1 MFEKWFTQDLQEKIT
16 VHHCESVVFEGD
28 SNSYLV
34 GVHVTDGGVVPTLT
48 GTVSCHVIRPDNATV
63 TFNGTRDGA
72 DVSAILPKS
81 ALTYPGAI
89 AVVLQVVNGSDIMT
103 VLKAIFTAEQT
114 TTDTIVDPGNVI
126 PSIEELL
133 DKIDEM
139 EEGTARA
146 NAAADA
152 LEDMTVS
159 ASAVSGTTPTATV
172 SKVSGHYNIAFGL
185 VPSSISSQ
193 VTTYQNSTSGNTVPT
208 GTWQSTQPTTPQ
220 GQYLWARTVI
230 TWNNSQTTTLYSVSR
245 QGIDGAGSVSSVNG
259 ESPDANGNVELP
271 VDATPT
277 ENSTALVE
285 SGGVYATISPIAS
298 DVSDLKTRMTTA
310 EGDIDT
316 LESTVS
322 TQGDTIADH
331 GTELNNL
338 AAAIEAGSPVVD
350 ISSDMSV
357 AKVSGSANASGYGAY
372 RSGNVITAQVTM
384 TTTASISGG
393 NVVATFNISGIPLP
407 VIGARGVMY
416 YGNSVIIGNFTS
428 QGTLTV
434 ANTGAS
440 LASGKS
446 FMLTFVY
453 LAMPEP
459 DTPEE

>member
-114 TTDTIVDPGNVI
+114 TTNTIVDPGNVI

-139 EEGTARA
+139 EEGTERA
-146 NAAADA
+146 NAAAAA

-159 ASAVSGTTPTATV
+159 ASAVSGSTPTATV
-172 SKVSGHYNIAFGL
+172 STVSGHYNIAFGL

-208 GTWQSTQPTTPQ
+208 GTWQDTQPVTPQ
-220 GQYLWARTVI
+220 GQYLWTKTVI

-259 ESPDANGNVELP
+259 ESPDANGNVQLP
-271 VDATPT
+271 VDATPI

-285 SGGVYATISPIAS
+285 SGGVYAAINPIST
-298 DVSDLKTRMTTA
+298 DVNSLKTRMTTA

-316 LESTVS
+316 LEGTVS
-322 TQGDTIADH
+322 THGYDIADL
-331 GTELNNL
+331 GTRMGEVES
-338 AAAIEAGSPVVD
+338 AVAAGSPVVD
-350 ISSDMSV
+350 VSENLTV
-357 AKVSGSANASGYGAY
+357 TLASGSCTVIGKGAWTCGNIVTAY
-372 RSGNVITAQVTM
+372 VNLRS
-384 TTTASISGG
+384 TASISAG
-393 NVVATFNISGIPLP
+393 ATFAELNVSGIPAP
-407 VIGARGVMY
+407 VVESRAVMYNSTRVVIGNYFPA
-416 YGNSVIIGNFTS
+416 GNITVRNLVATMPTGNETS
-428 QGTLTV
+428 
-434 ANTGAS
+434 
-440 LASGKS
+440 
-446 FMLTFVY
+446 LTFVY
-453 LAMPEP
+453 FAAPEVSSG
-459 DTPEE
+459 E

>member
-172 SKVSGHYNIAFGL
+172 STVDGHYNIAFGL
-185 VPSSISSQ
+185 VPSSISDQ

-285 SGGVYATISPIAS
+285 SGGVYSA
-298 DVSDLKTRMTTA
+298 
-310 EGDIDT
+310 IDT
-316 LESTVS
+316 VSGNLSTLSTTVS
-322 TQGDTIADH
+322 GLSGDVTTLEGFVNQNTSFINSLDLRV
-331 GTELNNL
+331 TN
-338 AAAIEAGSPVVD
+338 IESNAVVED
-350 ISSDMSV
+350 ITNDVTMVKS
-357 AKVSGSANASGYGAY
+357 SGSNASLTGYEMY
-372 RSGNVITAQVTM
+372 KSGNVVTFSITMRATGTVSAGSAMAYIDVTGAP
-384 TTTASISGG
+384 T
-393 NVVATFNISGIPLP
+393 P
-407 VIGARGVMY
+407 VINPRATMY
-416 YGNSVIIGNFTS
+416 YGSSILFGNFDKNTNRI
-428 QGTLTV
+428 TV
-434 ANTGAS
+434 AVVSAS
-440 LASGKS
+440 LASGS
-446 FMLTFVY
+446 AFMLTFTY